1 MVKREEDGLLISQ
14 MRDLLLKAERIQLGF
29 LKAANTVSTEAG
41 STATDAAGVGAASP
55 ASVREIPVN
64 CVESQAAIRIT
75 AAVPGAVLE
84 DLDVRVEGNELLLL
98 WERSWHALLQPSRG
112 EQVRLLEIPGG
123 RLERRVAIPPGSSL
137 QEVRLSHGLLQIALN
152 RPV

>member
-1 MVKREEDGLLISQ
+1 MPKSEEDGLLISQ

-29 LKAANTVSTEAG
+29 LKAANTVSSEGGATG
-41 STATDAAGVGAASP
+41 TDAAGAGAAGAAP
-55 ASVREIPVN
+55 VGEIPIN
-64 CVESQAAIRIT
+64 CVESEAAIRIT
-75 AAVPGAVLE
+75 AAVPGAAME

-123 RLERRVAIPPGSSL
+123 RVERRLAIPSGSSL
-137 QEVRLSHGLLQIALN
+137 QEVRLSHGLLQIAL
-152 RPV
+152 RRSA

>member
-29 LKAANTVSTEAG
+29 LKAANTVSAEGGMTG
-41 STATDAAGVGAASP
+41 TDAVGVGAAAP
-55 ASVREIPVN
+55 APEREIAVN
-64 CVESQAAIRIT
+64 CVEGDAAIRIT
-75 AAVPGAVLE
+75 AAVPGAVME
-84 DLDVRVEGNELLLL
+84 ELDVRVEGNELLLL

-123 RLERRVAIPPGSSL
+123 RLERRVTIPSGSSL
-137 QEVRLSHGLLQIALN
+137 QEVRLSHGLLQIAL
-152 RPV
+152 RRSA